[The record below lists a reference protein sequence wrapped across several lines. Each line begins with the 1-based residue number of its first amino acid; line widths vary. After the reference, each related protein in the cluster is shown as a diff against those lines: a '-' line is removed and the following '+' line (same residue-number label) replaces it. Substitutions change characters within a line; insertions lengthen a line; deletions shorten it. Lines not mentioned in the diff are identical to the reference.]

1 VLASSTQYIIGQ
13 HHYQTAGFTMVPSVS
28 LMLAPT
34 TLLLLLPA
42 QDLVVHTSA
51 LTRAEHV
58 VTNAHSFDE
67 FDHLFIP
74 TSSDTADPLAT

>member
-1 VLASSTQYIIGQ
+1 
-13 HHYQTAGFTMVPSVS
+13 MVPSVS

-58 VTNAHSFDE
+58 RT
-67 FDHLFIP
+67 L
-74 TSSDTADPLAT
+74 